1 MRKRAR
7 GWPHVLKGRRRER
20 KGAEECCP
28 QLPSRFPSDPRP
40 RSRLSCRPPRH
51 CLLLPDALSPFPQV
65 LPGRVLRVMY
75 EDLVGNQEKVTRSA
89 ASPGCPA

>member
-1 MRKRAR
+1 MAACSQGKKAR
-7 GWPHVLKGRRRER
+7 EEGGRRVL
-20 KGAEECCP
+20 P
-28 QLPSRFPSDPRP
+28 QLPSRFPPDPRP